1 MILSYLFSYSQQR
14 DYTSM
19 RHRSSSGS
27 SGRDYNDL
35 MQHPAPYSSR
45 GLSDHHSSMLVKP
58 SQPQSYSF
66 SNFTNINANSRSMSH
81 SFLDQYDP
89 SEEMLSNH
97 TPVMERGR
105 LRNQSLTYG
114 VSEADLERATRYEII
129 MP

>member
-1 MILSYLFSYSQQR
+1 MILSYFLSYSQQR

-45 GLSDHHSSMLVKP
+45 GLSDHHSMLVKP
-58 SQPQSYSF
+58 SKPQSYSF

-97 TPVMERGR
+97 TPIMERGR